1 MQAGTTRVP
10 EVFIEPKLKRFA
22 DARLPALAA
31 GAICFIAHPDAAPTD
46 EPGWPM
52 VSDGHRP
59 VIAVGPEGGWID
71 DEVAL
76 FEAHGFRRLSLGRR
90 ILRTDTACVSLLA
103 ILGQVYDRSYR
114 RVTGDLLFSPMSERD

>member
-10 EVFIEPKLKRFA
+10 EIFIEPKLKRFA
-22 DARLPALAA
+22 ELRLPAIAA
-31 GAICFIAHPDAAPTD
+31 GAVGFIAHPDAVPSA
-46 EPGWPM
+46 ESGWPT
-52 VSDGHRP
+52 VSDGRRP

-103 ILGQVYDRSYR
+103 ILGQFYDR
-114 RVTGDLLFSPMSERD
+114 